1 MQAPLRA
8 AGEDCGQ
15 DDERCAGRDAFLNAM
30 RRAATG
36 VTVVATDG
44 PAGRHG
50 CTVSAMSS
58 VSADPPTL
66 LVCVHQKSPVA
77 EAIRENGVFSVS
89 LLGSDHRQVS
99 EVFAGRVKTEIGSKF
114 ACGLWGRLQTGAP
127 VMADAPAAFDCRVAD
142 TLSVGSHLVLVGR
155 VVATRNDPTCD
166 QPLVYSG
173 QSYRVLGAAC

>member
-1 MQAPLRA
+1 MTTM
-8 AGEDCGQ
+8 
-15 DDERCAGRDAFLNAM
+15 EREFTLEREAFVAAM

-44 PAGRHG
+44 AGGRHG

-77 EAIRENGVFSVS
+77 RAIATNRVFSVR
-89 LLGSDHRQVS
+89 LLGADHRQVS
-99 EVFAGRVKTEIGSKF
+99 EVFAGRVRTEIGSKF

-127 VMADAPAAFDCRVAD
+127 VLADAPAAFDCQVAD
-142 TLSVGSHLVLVGR
+142 TVVAGSHLVVIGR
-155 VVATRNDPTCD
+155 VVATRSDAAAEA
-166 QPLVYSG
+166 PLVYAN
-173 QSYRVLGAAC
+173 QSYRALGTAC